1 MHEAGLVQGVLEVV
15 LDVAQNAGQD
25 QPVRRARIRVG
36 QRHAVEPESFELY
49 WRMLSED
56 TPASAA
62 TLEVVAA
69 PGDELLV
76 EEIEIAGGHVIRNP
90 RLDELRREGS
100 S

>member
-15 LDVAQNAGQD
+15 LEVAGD
-25 QPVRRARIRVG
+25 QPVDRARVRVG
-36 QRHAVEPESFELY
+36 QRHFVEPASFELY

-56 TPASAA
+56 TGAA
-62 TLEVVAA
+62 DSRLELVAA

-76 EEIEIAGGHVIRNP
+76 EEIEVAGGNVIRNP
-90 RLDELRREGS
+90 RLSALRREGS

>member
-15 LDVAQNAGQD
+15 LEVAGD
-25 QPVRRARIRVG
+25 QPVDRARVRIG

-56 TPASAA
+56 TGAA
-62 TLEVVAA
+62 DARLELVAA

-76 EEIEIAGGHVIRNP
+76 EEIEVAGGNVIRNP
-90 RLDELRREGS
+90 RLHQPREEAS